1 MFPNNYADM
10 WALLKKEFNGFFN
23 SLIAYVVVAVFLV
36 ITGLFLWVFPVEFN
50 VIETG
55 DARLDGLF
63 VLAPFVL
70 LFLVPAITMRFF
82 ADEKRT
88 GTLEMLMTKPVTML
102 QIVLAKFFAGVLL
115 VVVSLLPTLIYLL
128 TIHLYAAPP
137 GVDFGGTW
145 GSYLGLLFIGMVFV
159 SAGLFASSL
168 TQNQIV
174 AFILALF
181 MCGFLYIGFEMIH
194 SLDLFGSLGLFIR
207 NLGLQAH
214 YTSISRGV
222 IDSRDLL
229 YFAGV
234 IVLFLGFTQAVVE
247 IRNTGRMVLVRLA
260 AIFVMVVALNL
271 VGSVRFARIDM
282 TSEGRY
288 SLTSATR
295 DMLRDIDDVVYVKVY
310 LEGNLP
316 VEFRRLRNDA
326 REMLDEFRAWSDYVQ
341 FEFVDPSKEAGEDY
355 ERVQEHYRS
364 LAQKGLEP
372 AQVQMR
378 TGDGT
383 SQRVIFPGA
392 LVSYRGRE
400 VAVQLLEDQ
409 RGVPIP
415 EVLHNSS
422 LALEY
427 NLASAIRRVTLE
439 DKDRIAFLDGK
450 GGLSPREL
458 ASVTESL
465 ERFYEVDRV
474 EAGESMEHLADYRTL
489 IAARPREAFS
499 EKEKFVLDQ
508 FLMQGGA
515 MLWLVDPVFADM
527 DSLRN
532 ASETIGLAWDI
543 NMDDFFFR
551 YGARLNPV
559 LIKDLN
565 AAPHPV
571 ITGYVGGNPQIN
583 LLPWY
588 FYPLITPES
597 DHEIVSK
604 LNPVRGEF
612 VSSIDTV
619 GAPGVNKRIL
629 LKTSQYSRV
638 MPVPVRISLDILQ
651 RPVDETLYTGPP
663 QPVAVLLEGT
673 FESLFRNRLNPGV
686 EMPPGYEVQERSVPA
701 SMIVVADG
709 NMIRNQV
716 SSEGQPLPLGYDRYS
731 GESFGNADFIMNAVN
746 YLTDDSGLIEARGKD
761 LRMRKLDEAAVSRD
775 QLLIQITNTGLPVL
789 AVLIFGVLRLIWRK
803 RHFTR

>member
-1 MFPNNYADM
+1 M

-36 ITGLFLWVFPVEFN
+36 ITGLFVWVFPVEFN
-50 VIETG
+50 VLETG

-63 VLAPFVL
+63 VLAPFVF

-88 GTLEMLMTKPVTML
+88 GTLEMLMTKPVTAW
-102 QIVLAKFFAGVLL
+102 QIVLAKFFAGALL
-115 VVVSLLPTLIYLL
+115 VLVSLLPTLIYLL
-128 TIHLYAAPP
+128 TIHLYASPP
-137 GVDFGGTW
+137 GVDFGGIW

-159 SAGLFASSL
+159 SVGVFASSL
-168 TQNQIV
+168 TENQIV
-174 AFILALF
+174 AFMLALF
-181 MCGFLYIGFEMIH
+181 LCGFLYIGFEMIH
-194 SLDLFGSLGLFIR
+194 SLDMFGSLDLFIR

-222 IDSRDLL
+222 VDSRDLL
-229 YFAGV
+229 YFGGV
-234 IVLFLGFTQAVVE
+234 IALFLSFTHAVVFTAGKS
-247 IRNTGRMVLVRLA
+247 RQVLVRLLSV
-260 AIFVMVVALNL
+260 FVLVVALNL
-271 VGSVRFARIDM
+271 IGSVRFARIDL

-288 SLTSATR
+288 TLTPATR
-295 DMLRDIDDVVYVKVY
+295 NMLRDIDDVVYVKVY
-310 LEGNLP
+310 LEGSLP
-316 VEFRRLRNDA
+316 AEFRRLRNDA

-341 FEFVDPSKEAGEDY
+341 FEFVDPSREAGEDY
-355 ERVQEHYRS
+355 ERVQQHYRY
-364 LAQKGLEP
+364 LAGKGLEP

-392 LVSYRGRE
+392 LVSHKGRE

-409 RGVPIP
+409 RGVSIP
-415 EVLHNSS
+415 EALHNSS

-427 NLASAIRRVTLE
+427 NLASAIRQVSLE
-439 DKDRIAFLDGK
+439 EKDRIAFLEGH
-450 GGLSPREL
+450 GELPAREVVS
-458 ASVTESL
+458 ATESL

-474 EAGESMEHLADYRTL
+474 KPGNRIENLQDYRTL
-489 IAARPREAFS
+489 ISARPREAFS
-499 EKEKFVLDQ
+499 EQEKFVLDQ
-508 FLMQGGA
+508 FLMQGGS

-527 DSLRN
+527 DSLRQ
-532 ASETIGLAWDI
+532 ASETVGMAWDI

-559 LIKDLN
+559 LIKDLD

-588 FYPLITPES
+588 FYPLMRPEG
-597 DHEIVSK
+597 DHEIVRR

-619 GAPGVNKRIL
+619 GASGVNKQVL
-629 LKTSQYSRV
+629 LKTSPYSRV

-651 RPVDETLYTGPP
+651 RPPDEAQYSGPP
-663 QPVAVLLEGT
+663 QPAAVLLEGR

-686 EMPPGYEVQERSVPA
+686 ELPEGFEVREYSEPA
-701 SMIVVADG
+701 KMIVAADG
-709 NMIRNQV
+709 NLIRNQTD
-716 SSEGQPLPLGYDRYS
+716 SEGQPLPLGYDRYAR
-731 GESFGNADFIMNAVN
+731 EHFGNADFIMNAVN
-746 YLTDDSGLIEARGKD
+746 YLTDDTGLIEARRKE
-761 LRMRKLDEAAVSRD
+761 LRMRKLDEAAVKRN
-775 QLLIQITNTGLPVL
+775 QLLIQLANTGLPVL
-789 AVLIFGVLRLIWRK
+789 VVLVFGVLRLIWR
-803 RHFTR
+803 RRRFTR